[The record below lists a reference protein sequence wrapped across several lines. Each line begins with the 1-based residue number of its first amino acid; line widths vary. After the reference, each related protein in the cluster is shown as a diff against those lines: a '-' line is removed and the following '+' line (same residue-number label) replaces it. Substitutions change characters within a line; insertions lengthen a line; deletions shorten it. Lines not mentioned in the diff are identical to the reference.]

1 MTARR
6 LTLIAGSG
14 ALAPLMA
21 DAARR
26 NGDVLQVIDLGGR
39 GDIAGDR
46 VEVIPL
52 SQASR
57 LITAVKD
64 FATTHIVMAG
74 GVHLSDAD
82 RTGLASAF
90 GVAGRL
96 ARNVVGDVGIA
107 GMILLYAKAN
117 RLKLV
122 GAHEIAPELLA
133 PEGHVAGPVLDPALA
148 DATRTALAA
157 ARALGAIDLGQAVV
171 VSGNRP
177 IVAEDAGG
185 TDALLARAAA
195 LRAAGLAGNSGAPL
209 ILAKAR
215 KPKQPSFVDLPA
227 IGAQTVSGAADAGIS
242 VIVLEARGTLLI
254 DRPAIER
261 EAAARKVTIVGLR
274 HG

>member
-1 MTARR
+1 
-6 LTLIAGSG
+6 
-14 ALAPLMA
+14 
-21 DAARR
+21 
-26 NGDVLQVIDLGGR
+26 
-39 GDIAGDR
+39 
-46 VEVIPL
+46 
-52 SQASR
+52 
-57 LITAVKD
+57 
-64 FATTHIVMAG
+64 
-74 GVHLSDAD
+74 
-82 RTGLASAF
+82 
-90 GVAGRL
+90 
-96 ARNVVGDVGIA
+96 
-107 GMILLYAKAN
+107 
-117 RLKLV
+117 
-122 GAHEIAPELLA
+122 
-133 PEGHVAGPVLDPALA
+133 
-148 DATRTALAA
+148 
-157 ARALGAIDLGQAVV
+157 V

-227 IGAQTVSGAADAGIS
+227 IGAQTVSGAAEAGIS